1 MNVIYCERL
10 PSRRGLE
17 ILHAEIL
24 SERDTYQIRVLT
36 MPVGATRI

>member
-10 PSRRGLE
+10 PSRRGLV
-17 ILHAEIL
+17 HAERL
-24 SERDTYQIRVLT
+24 SERGTYQIRVLT